1 MFPPYI
7 MFYAIH
13 DIREKIMTFFPLLWH
28 TETFNSQDLISN
40 SPHCQSYSSCDV
52 CLENLV
58 LDQLIF
64 P

>member
-13 DIREKIMTFFPLLWH
+13 DIRQKIMTFLPLLWD
-28 TETFNSQDLISN
+28 TQTFNSQDLISN
-40 SPHCQSYSSCDV
+40 SSYCQSYSSCDV

>member
-13 DIREKIMTFFPLLWH
+13 DIREKIMTFFSLLWH
-28 TETFNSQDLISN
+28 TQTFNSQDLISN
-40 SPHCQSYSSCDV
+40 SPYCQSYSSCDV

-58 LDQLIF
+58 LDHLIF